1 MNQTAARTA
10 ADILFETNWIRSDR
24 ETTDATC
31 REAGDGSNQRTV
43 SA

>member
-10 ADILFETNWIRSDR
+10 ADILFETNWIRSER
-24 ETTDATC
+24 KRTDLTC
-31 REAGDGSNQRTV
+31 REGSGLSESTV

>member
-1 MNQTAARTA
+1 MNQTAAQTA

-24 ETTDATC
+24 EKMDATC
-31 REAGDGSNQRTV
+31 REAGDGSNESTV